1 MACHHIVPYIKPMNS
16 YKAVSY
22 FIRCI
27 VGTSKCIYIRL
38 YISNCTLIRQNI
50 ARLIII
56 PQYCLI
62 IILVIFPTLKDLK
75 CLINTHSQC

>member
-27 VGTSKCIYIRL
+27 VGTSKGIYIRL
-38 YISNCTLIRQNI
+38 YESNHTVISK
-50 ARLIII
+50 
-56 PQYCLI
+56 
-62 IILVIFPTLKDLK
+62 ILLD
-75 CLINTHSQC
+75 